1 MAIKPYDR
9 DTFLAALQGSKMAQ
23 IQTAI
28 AAGKTLYNMKG
39 KTIRRN
45 TKTKY
50 GKGTYT
56 KTNRSGTNAP
66 TNSGN
71 RNAMLYALSTPQKVQ
86 ELVVSK
92 IEWPAINNLTS
103 DKTRLS
109 NEVFCPGFKICQTF
123 YNDALYPIEIHW
135 AVLRFKNKEYATLD
149 TALPEV
155 RADFFRDPINT
166 LDREADF
173 PTSTAAYDQRL
184 KCYPINPNRFDI
196 MTHQKFMMG
205 GKLSTIS
212 VNDSKHV
219 MKIERWFRINKKL
232 EFETPTAVN
241 PNFPFILVSWA
252 CNVDPNDYSNVAT
265 PWRWETYITPY
276 FKSK

>member
-9 DTFLAALQGSKMAQ
+9 DTFLAALQGNRMAQ
-23 IQTAI
+23 VQTAI
-28 AAGKTLYNMKG
+28 AAGKSLYNMKG
-39 KTIRRN
+39 KTIKRN

-56 KTNRSGTNAP
+56 KTNRSGNNAP
-66 TNSGN
+66 TSSGN
-71 RNAMLYALSTPQKVQ
+71 RNAMLYALSPAQKVQ

-109 NEVFCPGFKICQTF
+109 NEVYCPGFKICQTF

-135 AVLRFKNKEYATLD
+135 AVLRFKNKEFSTLD

-155 RADFFRDPINT
+155 RADFFRDPINIA
-166 LDREADF
+166 DREADF

-184 KCYPINPNRFDI
+184 KCYPINQNRFDI

-219 MKIERWFRINKKL
+219 MRIEKWFRINKKL

-252 CNVDPNDYSNVAT
+252 CNVDPNDYSNTAT